1 MISINSRFDKFSRER
16 TSIFFFFIEKFSTSK
31 IDRFNKFPRE
41 RAPISKDFQILG
53 KFPTTS
59 RKSTLR
65 ESHLKSEI
73 RIMEARLIGPFAP
86 SHAFASASCSSGPSH
101 GHSSPANR
109 FEIPMGAI
117 IVPSHQVRAPEGPPT
132 EGPSHRG
139 NEPRPRLSSNA
150 LSLEFREKRKR
161 DAVT

>member
-65 ESHLKSEI
+65 EIPLEVRNSNNGSSSNWPIRSVTRIRVRILFERTKPRTFITGKSVRDTDGRDHRAI
-73 RIMEARLIGPFAP
+73 ASGARTRRTTDRGSFAP
-86 SHAFASASCSSGPSH
+86 RKRA
-101 GHSSPANR
+101 SSPPLFQR
-109 FEIPMGAI
+109 
-117 IVPSHQVRAPEGPPT
+117 
-132 EGPSHRG
+132 
-139 NEPRPRLSSNA
+139 
-150 LSLEFREKRKR
+150 SLARIREKRKR